1 MKQVLIAGISGAIG
15 HALAVRLLEQDPGV
29 SIVGLCR
36 NPSAV
41 AFSEE
46 HAGRIL
52 LISWEA
58 AESSSAPATA
68 EKLKAVVPEEAGL
81 DTVIYAAGIL
91 HGPGMM
97 PEKRLEDLDAQ
108 AFAHAFA
115 VNATGFAMLIQA
127 VSPWLRHRRFKSIV
141 AVSAKVG
148 SITDN
153 GFGGWYAYRSSKA
166 ALNMLVRN
174 LSIELPRKYRPVAC
188 VAVHPGTTLS
198 PLSRP
203 FTRSL
208 AQLKVHEPGETAN
221 NLLRVAEDLTEKDN
235 GTFLGWDG
243 STIPW

>member
-46 HAGRIL
+46 HAGRVL
-52 LISWEA
+52 LIPWDA
-58 AESSSAPATA
+58 AESSSAPAAA
-68 EKLKAVVPEEAGL
+68 EKLKAVVPVEAGL

-91 HGPGMM
+91 HGPGMT
-97 PEKRLEDLDAQ
+97 PEKRLEDLDTQ
-108 AFAHAFA
+108 AFTHAFA

-127 VSPWLRHRRFKSIV
+127 VSPWLRHRQFKRIV
-141 AVSAKVG
+141 AISAKVG

-174 LSIELPRKYRPVAC
+174 LSIEVPRKHWPVAC
-188 VAVHPGTTLS
+188 VALHPGTTLS

-208 AQLKVHEPGETAN
+208 AKLQVHEPEETADN
-221 NLLRVAEDLTEKDN
+221 ILRILERLTENDN
-235 GTFLGWDG
+235 GTFLGWGG
-243 STIPW
+243 SVIRW